1 MCHRSINTVACT
13 CSVYLCCYHLLSL
26 FSNGADSKPT
36 ITQLTVLKNSRG
48 EKVEIIKTI
57 APDWME
63 VGILMDLDPKGKK
76 VATIEAEHAHK
87 RNGPVTCCRAM
98 FTLWLDQPAATWGN
112 LVKLFVDA
120 EHKELAGQVQD
131 ALC

>member
-1 MCHRSINTVACT
+1 M
-13 CSVYLCCYHLLSL
+13 LLSFACVSFFL
-26 FSNGADSKPT
+26 YNGTDSKPT
-36 ITQLTVLKNSRG
+36 IAQLTMLKNSRG

-63 VGILMDLDPKGKK
+63 VGILMDLDPTGKK

-87 RNGPVTCCRAM
+87 RNGLVTCCRAM
-98 FTLWLDQPAATWGN
+98 FTLWLDQPDATWGN
-112 LVKLFVDA
+112 LVKLLIDA
-120 EHKELAGQVQD
+120 EHKELSGQVKD